1 MQTTAPPN
9 VLFILTD
16 DQGYGDLS
24 CHGSPVLQTPA
35 MDRLHA
41 ESVRLTDFHVG
52 PTCAPTRSTLLTGHY
67 ANSTGVWHTIGG
79 RSLLRDDEWTFAD
92 ALQADGYRTALFGKW
107 HLGDNYPYRPMDRG
121 FQTTVTHAGG
131 GISQTPDHWGND
143 YFDDTYSYNGNPQP
157 YDGYC
162 TDVWFRLATDY
173 IDTPDD
179 RPFCCMIAPNAPH
192 TPWNVEDR
200 YVEPYRGRCPDDRA
214 RFFGLIANLDENL
227 GRLLDHLEANGL
239 ADNTIVVFMTDNG
252 TAGGVALDRNGF
264 VTDGFNA
271 GMRGVKGWA
280 HEGGHRVPCFI
291 RWPNGGL
298 GGTPASAK
306 DVDDLTASVDFMP
319 TLLDLCGAT
328 VPDDRTFH
336 GTSLVPL
343 LRGEPQ
349 PKLDG
354 RIVVTDSQRNVRPV
368 KWKDS
373 AAMRGKWRLI
383 NGEALY
389 DTAADPEQRD
399 DLAND
404 HPQIV
409 SDLRAG
415 YETWWDLVTVR
426 ADERIP
432 ISVLPDRPTD
442 LNAHDWRNDTSD
454 APWHQ
459 GMIRTGY
466 VCRGHW
472 ELEVGVAG
480 VYRIEMRRWPI
491 EAGAALDADPPAV
504 DWRRDAVHAEF
515 ADWYDGG
522 RRTVFERAVIRI
534 DDTRYEQPV
543 ASDAEAAVFE
553 VLLDAGPLLLQAD
566 FEGDAEG
573 TIGAYY
579 VRVSPVV

>member
-92 ALQADGYRTALFGKW
+92 ALQAAGYRTALFGKW
-107 HLGDNYPYRPMDRG
+107 HLGDNAPYRPMDRG
-121 FQTTVTHAGG
+121 FQTTVTHGGG
-131 GISQTPDHWGND
+131 GIAQTPDHWGND
-143 YFDDTYSYNGNPQP
+143 YFDDTYSNNGTPQQ

-162 TDVWFRLATDY
+162 TDVWFRLAKDY
-173 IDTPDD
+173 IDQDSD
-179 RPFCCMIAPNAPH
+179 QPFCCMIAPNAPH

-200 YVEPYRGRCPDDRA
+200 YTDPYRGRCPEGRA
-214 RFFGLIANLDENL
+214 RFFGLLANLDENL
-227 GRLLDHLEANGL
+227 AALLDHLDATGL

-252 TAGGVALDRNGF
+252 TAGGVHLDPNGF

-271 GMRGVKGWA
+271 GMRGVKGSPF
-280 HEGGHRVPCFI
+280 EGGHRVPCFI
-291 RWPNGGL
+291 RWPNGHIA
-298 GGTPASAK
+298 GTPDTAC

-319 TLLDLCGAT
+319 TLLDLCGVS
-328 VPDDRTFH
+328 VPKDRTFH
-336 GTSLVPL
+336 GISLAPL
-343 LRGEPQ
+343 LRGKTQ
-349 PKLDG
+349 PELHH

-373 AAMRGKWRLI
+373 AAMQSKWRLI
-383 NGEALY
+383 NGEFLY
-389 DTAADPEQRD
+389 DIAADPEQRHD
-399 DLAND
+399 VAAD
-404 HPQIV
+404 HPDV
-409 SDLRAG
+409 VAELRG
-415 YETWWDLVTVR
+415 GFEQWWDLVTER

-432 ISVLPDRPTD
+432 IPVQPDGPTD
-442 LNAHDWRNDTSD
+442 LNAHDWRNDGSE

-459 GMIRTGY
+459 GLIRTAQVSSGY
-466 VCRGHW
+466 W
-472 ELEVGVAG
+472 ELEVMKAG
-480 VYRIEMRRWPI
+480 RYRVELRRWPR
-491 EAGAALDADPPAV
+491 EAEAPLDEAAPVV
-504 DWRRDAVHAEF
+504 DWRKDAVAEGD
-515 ADWYDGG
+515 AWWYEGG
-522 RRTVFERAVIRI
+522 RQTLFNRAVLKL
-534 DDTRYEQPV
+534 DDQRLEQDI
-543 ASDAEAAVFE
+543 ASDADAAVFE
-553 VLLDAGPLLLQAD
+553 VELQAGPLLLQAD
-566 FEGDAEG
+566 FKGDAEG

-579 VRVSPVV
+579 VRLSSIA